1 MILNNSLISN
11 SVWSREFNN
20 FFLQKDYNLFKIV
33 KDNSNYL
40 SNKSQD
46 RRKKINKIDLQKI
59 TVTNLFEY
67 EKLRGR
73 SATQKNQVGGSNRFT
88 KKS

>member
-46 RRKKINKIDLQKI
+46 RRKKN
-59 TVTNLFEY
+59 
-67 EKLRGR
+67 
-73 SATQKNQVGGSNRFT
+73 
-88 KKS
+88 

>member
-20 FFLQKDYNLFKIV
+20 YFYAKILSQVLFKIV

-46 RRKKINKIDLQKI
+46 RRKK
-59 TVTNLFEY
+59 NL
-67 EKLRGR
+67 KLLC
-73 SATQKNQVGGSNRFT
+73 
-88 KKS
+88 KK